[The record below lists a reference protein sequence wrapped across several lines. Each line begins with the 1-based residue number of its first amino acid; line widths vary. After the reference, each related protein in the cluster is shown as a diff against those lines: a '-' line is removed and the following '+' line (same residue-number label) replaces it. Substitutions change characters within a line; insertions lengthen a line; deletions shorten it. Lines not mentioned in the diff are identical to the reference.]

1 MAKEMLNWLF
11 GKAKADGAREAPP
24 YEKAREI
31 AATGSE
37 KQRAKLAGYEDL
49 DPEFL
54 YYFAT
59 DKSPEVRKVVAGN
72 ERTPLQADLI
82 LAKDE
87 NDGVRVELAGK
98 IGKLIPE
105 LSKRENEKVTEM
117 AMQVLEILARDE
129 LPKVRAIIAEETK
142 HLDYLPKDVVDRL
155 ARDAEE
161 TVSAPILEFSPLLND
176 SELIQIIAGG
186 IKGGALEAVAR
197 RNKLAQ
203 PVAGAVADTGEESAI
218 LALLKN
224 YTADIGEKTME
235 AIGSVAKN
243 VEALHEPMVDRSN
256 LSVSTIRRIAS
267 FVNAS
272 LVERLIKKHNLGPD
286 VEQELRYRS
295 RQRIDSGDIPD
306 VEGGRLP
313 ADERAEKMYKK
324 GQLTE
329 KVVQKAIEDGDIALV
344 PHALRHL
351 AELRIENV
359 KAMLASDNGK
369 AVASVVW
376 KAGFSMETAMMVQR
390 RVARVQPKNMVYE
403 TDEGRYPLT
412 DDEMAWYLD
421 SYSSR

>member
-1 MAKEMLNWLF
+1 MAKDVLNWIF
-11 GKAKADGAREAPP
+11 GKAKSEGARQAPE

-31 AATGSE
+31 AATGSVKE
-37 KQRAKLAGYEDL
+37 RAKLASYEDL
-49 DPEFL
+49 EPEFL
-54 YYFAT
+54 YYFAK
-59 DKSPEVRKVVAGN
+59 DESPEVRKVVAGN

-82 LAKDE
+82 LAADK
-87 NDGVRVELAGK
+87 NDAVRIELAGK

-105 LSKRENEKVTEM
+105 LSEHENEKVTEM

-129 LPKVRAIIAEETK
+129 LPKVRAIIAQETK
-142 HLDYLPKDVVDRL
+142 HLDYLPKELVRRL

-161 TVSAPILEFSPLLND
+161 TVSVPILEFSPLLNE

-197 RNKLAQ
+197 RKKVTA
-203 PVAGAVADTGEESAI
+203 PVSDAVVETGEIPAM

-235 AIGSVAKN
+235 AIGAVAKD

-272 LVERLIKKHNLGPD
+272 LVERLIKKHKLGPD

-306 VEGGRLP
+306 LEGGRLP
-313 ADERAEKMYKK
+313 ADERAEAMFKK

-351 AELRIENV
+351 AHLGIDKV

-369 AVASVVW
+369 AVSAVVW

-390 RVARVQPKNMVYE
+390 RVARVQPKNMAYE
-403 TDEGRYPLT
+403 TDSGSYPLT
-412 DDEMAWYLD
+412 DEELNWYLD
-421 SYSSR
+421 SYS